1 MSIKLEARKTR
12 ALPTDSSSPSTSMST
27 SSDVLRSLLFTA
39 KERKVLSTYTAPPS
53 NRHHSP
59 GVVSQLINKI
69 EQKTSPPSTSS
80 RPKKKKKAP
89 PLAQIDDLDIIEDE
103 KVEEV
108 VKSPRRKKYT
118 GNPLGNLK
126 ILNNILPK
134 ATSSEDK
141 IDKEDKENSS
151 HPTTG
156 KKLKKSKSKS
166 RVEPEIEPPF
176 RLKRTLTDLTNNHT
190 PAGSTWRQM
199 VSNALGGPLKK
210 RLSEGALFLPGPS
223 NCGDEEGEKTTTTKQ
238 RRFLQ
243 RRKQSEKSAGDGKE
257 SSGGRGG
264 SASSS
269 FFGALIRL
277 SHSAASL
284 TSLTSLGG
292 SKSRSTSASPS
303 SSRSNTKEFKEEIKP
318 PQPPPPD
325 LISPAAALSK
335 PIFSLASP
343 PSPVELAPPSRELRK
358 SKTCQITTD
367 RPPLIPSIT
376 ISESRSLNRI
386 DRCRPVT
393 VDGSGLTPDR
403 RPLVSRRSTMSRT
416 MSLIPTSPS
425 LPPLYEEETASTAA
439 MVEEERLDKV
449 QKRRMRRY
457 GGSHTTST
465 YQGRKDAA
473 PDASPR
479 RHLIGFLH
487 RTSHLSL
494 TSELSADASFYLI
507 GHRRHLE
514 ESTIGSES
522 DARVFSDDDDRG
534 STTTDFTSVSRQHE
548 KMTKKKKN
556 KRNFRKPSRASSFS
570 SITESS
576 MSLDVIT
583 VNLNMDTVNFLGI
596 SIVGQTS
603 NCGDNGIYVANI
615 MKGGAVALDG
625 RIEAGDMILQVN
637 ETSFE
642 NFTNDQAVDVLR
654 EAVSRR
660 GPIKLT
666 VAKAFENG
674 QSCFTIPRNSREEP
688 VRPIDTQ
695 AWIQHTNAMRGM
707 PSIVEESAPTP
718 IPGEWPHGRP
728 PSSSTVTSNG
738 SNGQNTVVGG
748 GAHIHLDIHTDKKK
762 VVEIM
767 AMPGSGLDIKN
778 RTWLKIPIPMSFL
791 GKVFMIDKPF
801 SINFFL
807 GSDLVEWLLDR
818 IEGLRERKTARNY
831 AAELLKLKYIA
842 HVVNKVTFTEQ
853 CYYVLGD
860 ECADYARFR
869 NEDGGPKYQWTI
881 GMNGMS
887 AGNGS
892 SIMLPPP
899 HLPGPP
905 GAFKGMAPSMVSD
918 GESRMYVMHI

>member
-1 MSIKLEARKTR
+1 MSGYI
-12 ALPTDSSSPSTSMST
+12 TDDDFESSDGKPYYSTTSTST
-27 SSDVLRSLLFTA
+27 SDYYYA
-39 KERKVLSTYTAPPS
+39 IGTAPPS
-53 NRHHSP
+53 
-59 GVVSQLINKI
+59 
-69 EQKTSPPSTSS
+69 ST
-80 RPKKKKKAP
+80 
-89 PLAQIDDLDIIEDE
+89 
-103 KVEEV
+103 
-108 VKSPRRKKYT
+108 
-118 GNPLGNLK
+118 G
-126 ILNNILPK
+126 
-134 ATSSEDK
+134 ATTRD
-141 IDKEDKENSS
+141 
-151 HPTTG
+151 
-156 KKLKKSKSKS
+156 
-166 RVEPEIEPPF
+166 V
-176 RLKRTLTDLTNNHT
+176 
-190 PAGSTWRQM
+190 
-199 VSNALGGPLKK
+199 
-210 RLSEGALFLPGPS
+210 
-223 NCGDEEGEKTTTTKQ
+223 
-238 RRFLQ
+238 
-243 RRKQSEKSAGDGKE
+243 
-257 SSGGRGG
+257 
-264 SASSS
+264 
-269 FFGALIRL
+269 
-277 SHSAASL
+277 
-284 TSLTSLGG
+284 
-292 SKSRSTSASPS
+292 
-303 SSRSNTKEFKEEIKP
+303 
-318 PQPPPPD
+318 
-325 LISPAAALSK
+325 
-335 PIFSLASP
+335 
-343 PSPVELAPPSRELRK
+343 
-358 SKTCQITTD
+358 
-367 RPPLIPSIT
+367 
-376 ISESRSLNRI
+376 
-386 DRCRPVT
+386 
-393 VDGSGLTPDR
+393 
-403 RPLVSRRSTMSRT
+403 
-416 MSLIPTSPS
+416 
-425 LPPLYEEETASTAA
+425 
-439 MVEEERLDKV
+439 
-449 QKRRMRRY
+449 
-457 GGSHTTST
+457 
-465 YQGRKDAA
+465 
-473 PDASPR
+473 
-479 RHLIGFLH
+479 
-487 RTSHLSL
+487 
-494 TSELSADASFYLI
+494 
-507 GHRRHLE
+507 
-514 ESTIGSES
+514 
-522 DARVFSDDDDRG
+522 G

-548 KMTKKKKN
+548 KMAKKKKN

-666 VAKAFENG
+666 VAKSFENG

-738 SNGQNTVVGG
+738 SNGQNTVVGN

-791 GKVFMIDKPF
+791 G
-801 SINFFL
+801 
-807 GSDLVEWLLDR
+807 SDLVEWLLDR

-831 AAELLKLKYIA
+831 AADLLKLKYIA

-869 NEDGGPKYQWTI
+869 NEDGGPKYQWTM

-892 SIMLPPP
+892 SVMLPPP
-899 HLPGPP
+899 QFP
-905 GAFKGMAPSMVSD
+905 GAVPFKGMAPSMVSGYASMPSSPFPMQLQPRREGSTTSGSSGGGIRKQRVVVLPRQQPPPPPSNGNVQYD
-918 GESRMYVMHI
+918 DSSTIYEGSNNSFLAATGQRYEYN